1 MAMTD
6 EEREERSDQRRALL
20 RAARVRTVMGAL
32 SPTKRKTSKQIG
44 DETGLSA
51 DLVLSTIRLIWRRD
65 QDRGPTPIAYDPST
79 HEFWVAR
86 NYADT
91 KARTEWLRK
100 HLQTRAFNL
109 QEDVDVLHGLW
120 AGDVPVDLLVA
131 MGMIES
137 AMEALDRA
145 FEAPAPKPSLSATKP
160 PTLHG

>member
-32 SPTKRKTSKQIG
+32 SPTKRKTSKQIS

-79 HEFWVAR
+79 HEFWV
-86 NYADT
+86 
-91 KARTEWLRK
+91 
-100 HLQTRAFNL
+100 
-109 QEDVDVLHGLW
+109 
-120 AGDVPVDLLVA
+120 GDVPVDLLVA